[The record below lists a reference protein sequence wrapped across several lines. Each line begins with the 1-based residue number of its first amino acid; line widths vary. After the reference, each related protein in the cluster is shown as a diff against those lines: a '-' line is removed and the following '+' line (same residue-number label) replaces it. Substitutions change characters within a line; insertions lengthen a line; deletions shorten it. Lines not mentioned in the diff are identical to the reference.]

1 MITELSWQQFSTL
14 PGMNK
19 VPLHEV
25 ERRYRTYLNELAE
38 QRMVIYQQQ
47 NAMGSGTIQ
56 TTTATEEFPGGGTG
70 AVTFNGTDQYFTA
83 LNSDV
88 VNWLPGTG
96 DFTIEFFI
104 KKALG
109 GAGAPRVFS
118 LGFDTGA
125 TIGVSVEGGKVY
137 VWPYGNSLNGNFTA
151 GYNNRTNWMHVAICR
166 YDGDTTLYVDGVG
179 KMTVANDNRNINDSI
194 NPGFDLN
201 VGVDNPDAANP
212 NWWAGK
218 LTNFRWD
225 NSGLY
230 NGDFTPPSAPLTA
243 TATTKLLMLGG
254 GASNPVYDAARLN
267 NLVNNGSVWD
277 AETPFV

>member
-14 PGMNK
+14 PGMNT
-19 VPLHEV
+19 VPSHEV

-47 NAMGSGTIQ
+47 NAMGSGTIP
-56 TTTATEEFPGGGTG
+56 TTLVDEFPGGGTG
-70 AVTFNGTDQYFTA
+70 AVTFNGTNQYFTA

-166 YDGDTTLYVDGVG
+166 FDGDTTLYVDGVG

-230 NGDFTPPSAPLTA
+230 NGDFTPPTAPLTA

-277 AETPFV
+277 AETPFA